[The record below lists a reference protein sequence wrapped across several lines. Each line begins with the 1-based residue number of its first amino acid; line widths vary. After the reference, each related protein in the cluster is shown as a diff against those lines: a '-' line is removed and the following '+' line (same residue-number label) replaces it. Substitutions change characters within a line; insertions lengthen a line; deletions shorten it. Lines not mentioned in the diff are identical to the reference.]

1 MVRNLKS
8 TFVAWATALLAC
20 LPPVVAAQVDWKT
33 TLNTAPG
40 PITLAP
46 HNVLAASDGAI
57 YSVGVAYDGESNRV
71 RVARISSAGVT
82 QWTAWV
88 GEPAGMQ
95 GRSFWAHPD
104 NSVSVLSKDSTASS
118 VCLENFA
125 ATGER
130 RVRWCFAR
138 SAVDDQ
144 LTQAPDGDFYV
155 ATGQRYVRK
164 VSPLGVVRWPYQ
176 QISYSTGPLYA
187 SGVDSAGNYFEIRDF
202 YLRVFSS
209 VDGARITQVPVAG
222 QGFSSFLALPRA
234 NRNLVLVRGT
244 ASTPDAFAITLTRN
258 DTSGAVAWTRQLIF
272 PGSDVSS
279 TFAIMAA
286 DADGTYVVRTS
297 LTSGDSQIA
306 KLGADGTV
314 LWLRHYA
321 RIRQVIEGPSG
332 LAAVRTDTSAA
343 NQSSDSFLFPV
354 NPADGALGAP
364 SIYSRADAFAP
375 THWTAVAG
383 GFVGTFQGSNPFP
396 PFAGFPLSLGGAAV
410 FLESAPPMRRWTAIA
425 EVRQAASVQQGNCL
439 MPRLAKSGVDGW
451 WARTEPSSQSLA
463 ASWTSLQANNGI
475 AIARSPQTSFDCGS
489 PITADAGQIVLSSGN
504 TDRVKKLS
512 AAGAAQWS
520 IPALLTPAFSTPQAL
535 QTTAANGEITYAI
548 SNIIGRVSSTG
559 VRAFESS
566 TAATGHIPRYLAVDS
581 QNNAWLLSGTDT
593 FNFFISKVSPSGS
606 VLWAFNQSGSSCYG
620 ATEAAVLTATD
631 ELLIAARCGDGASV
645 MKFGAN
651 GQLQWQ
657 QQVFGP
663 AARTFARL
671 AALHADSAGNIYAGG
686 CTASGEPMSTRTGAW
701 SLLKSWTAAGV
712 ERWTAHGDLLV
723 NAPECISAI
732 TSNAAGQIFAA
743 SSTTDANRSPA
754 LWSVTSLGVERW
766 RHANA
771 LGAPAANATEL
782 VFDDAGKLLALG
794 EALAGLSGGRETSL
808 RRVNVSAIG
817 TPLVLKVLGVPS
829 APIEYRAQFS
839 IRVGLRTAADT
850 AALATS
856 DVVVNLG
863 VQSGIGVLDGIRSCT
878 ITVGTSECVVA
889 DARYN
894 AVEQNVVL
902 FAFADGFASVP
913 SAAIGFT
920 AATTSTVVAALTPG
934 PYSAYSV
941 IRIRAETLGSPPSVT
956 ISSSNFYGP
965 NSPNGTGISCVQY
978 SGNNE
983 LPWRVCDLLLRTSSM
998 PVSAQFTYYGPEYLP
1013 SSSAPTSFQFA
1024 PVTPTLQVTLDPS
1037 NTFVSGD
1044 RLRLRIA
1051 LVAPS
1056 GVNVSPFVSLSS
1068 IALSNGGNCLT
1079 RSVLGSNAT
1088 GYAGSYVLC
1097 EIPQPPAALSSV
1109 AVHFS
1114 GDVDLLPTGPVA
1126 QSIPSNP
1133 GSVVRG
1139 TVLNGGAFSVCS
1151 TNPALTCS
1159 VSGART
1165 EWQCTG
1171 TSGMSGEVYLLPGV
1185 PYANWTYPNTPIR
1198 FSNVAGTLVTGMVTG
1213 VTTSSACLLDVDG
1226 DGARMSM
1233 TDGILILRRMLGV
1246 TGDPL
1251 TSDVTHACVP
1261 RTAAGI
1267 AASVNLAAYDI
1278 DGDGQTLPHTDGLL
1292 ILRSLLGF
1300 SGDSL
1305 VMGAVG
1311 ASAPRRSAIEIGSF
1325 LSNNCK

>member
-8 TFVAWATALLAC
+8 TFVAWATALMAC

-46 HNVLAASDGAI
+46 HGVLAASDGAI
-57 YSVGVAYDGESNRV
+57 YSVGVAYDGETNRV

-82 QWTAWV
+82 QWTAWL

-155 ATGQRYVRK
+155 ATGQQRYVRK

-187 SGVDSAGNYFEIRDF
+187 SGVDSSGNYFEIRDF

-306 KLGADGTV
+306 KLGADGIV

-332 LAAVRTDTSAA
+332 LVAVRTDTSAA
-343 NQSSDSFLFPV
+343 NQSSDTFLFPV
-354 NPADGALGAP
+354 NPTDGALGAP

-631 ELLIAARCGDGASV
+631 ELLVAARCGDGASV

-701 SLLKSWTAAGV
+701 SLLKSWTSAGV

-723 NAPECISAI
+723 NAPECVSAI
-732 TSNAAGQIFAA
+732 TSNVAGQIFAA

-754 LWSVTSLGVERW
+754 LWSVTSLG
-766 RHANA
+766 
-771 LGAPAANATEL
+771 
-782 VFDDAGKLLALG
+782 
-794 EALAGLSGGRETSL
+794 
-808 RRVNVSAIG
+808 
-817 TPLVLKVLGVPS
+817 
-829 APIEYRAQFS
+829 
-839 IRVGLRTAADT
+839 
-850 AALATS
+850 
-856 DVVVNLG
+856 
-863 VQSGIGVLDGIRSCT
+863 
-878 ITVGTSECVVA
+878 
-889 DARYN
+889 
-894 AVEQNVVL
+894 
-902 FAFADGFASVP
+902 
-913 SAAIGFT
+913 
-920 AATTSTVVAALTPG
+920 
-934 PYSAYSV
+934 
-941 IRIRAETLGSPPSVT
+941 
-956 ISSSNFYGP
+956 
-965 NSPNGTGISCVQY
+965 
-978 SGNNE
+978 
-983 LPWRVCDLLLRTSSM
+983 
-998 PVSAQFTYYGPEYLP
+998 
-1013 SSSAPTSFQFA
+1013 
-1024 PVTPTLQVTLDPS
+1024 
-1037 NTFVSGD
+1037 
-1044 RLRLRIA
+1044 
-1051 LVAPS
+1051 
-1056 GVNVSPFVSLSS
+1056 
-1068 IALSNGGNCLT
+1068 
-1079 RSVLGSNAT
+1079 
-1088 GYAGSYVLC
+1088 
-1097 EIPQPPAALSSV
+1097 
-1109 AVHFS
+1109 
-1114 GDVDLLPTGPVA
+1114 
-1126 QSIPSNP
+1126 
-1133 GSVVRG
+1133 
-1139 TVLNGGAFSVCS
+1139 
-1151 TNPALTCS
+1151 
-1159 VSGART
+1159 
-1165 EWQCTG
+1165 
-1171 TSGMSGEVYLLPGV
+1171 
-1185 PYANWTYPNTPIR
+1185 
-1198 FSNVAGTLVTGMVTG
+1198 
-1213 VTTSSACLLDVDG
+1213 
-1226 DGARMSM
+1226 
-1233 TDGILILRRMLGV
+1233 
-1246 TGDPL
+1246 
-1251 TSDVTHACVP
+1251 
-1261 RTAAGI
+1261 
-1267 AASVNLAAYDI
+1267 
-1278 DGDGQTLPHTDGLL
+1278 
-1292 ILRSLLGF
+1292 
-1300 SGDSL
+1300 
-1305 VMGAVG
+1305 
-1311 ASAPRRSAIEIGSF
+1311 
-1325 LSNNCK
+1325 

>member
-8 TFVAWATALLAC
+8 TFVAWATALMAC

-46 HNVLAASDGAI
+46 HGVLAASDGAI
-57 YSVGVAYDGESNRV
+57 YSVGVAYDGETNRV

-82 QWTAWV
+82 QWTAWL

-155 ATGQRYVRK
+155 ATGQRNVRK
-164 VSPLGVVRWPYQ
+164 LSPLGVVRWPDQ
-176 QISYSTGPLYA
+176 HVSYSNGPLYA

-332 LAAVRTDTSAA
+332 LVAVRTDTSAA
-343 NQSSDSFLFPV
+343 NQSSDTFLFPV
-354 NPADGALGAP
+354 NPTDGALGAP

-631 ELLIAARCGDGASV
+631 ELLVAARCGDGASV

-794 EALAGLSGGRETSL
+794 EALAGLNGAREASL

-817 TPLVLKVLGVPS
+817 SSLVLKVLEVPS

-839 IRVGLRTAADT
+839 VRVGLRTAADS
-850 AALATS
+850 AALASS
-856 DVVVNLG
+856 DVVVSLG
-863 VQSGIGVLDGIRSCT
+863 VLNGVGVLDGTRTCT
-878 ITVGTSECVVA
+878 IPVGASECVVS
-889 DARYN
+889 DARYG
-894 AVEQNVVL
+894 AVEANVTL
-902 FAFADGFASVP
+902 FAVADGFSSV
-913 SAAIGFT
+913 SSTAITFAM
-920 AATTSTVVAALTPG
+920 AATSTAITALFPG
-934 PYSAYSV
+934 PYAAYS
-941 IRIRAETLGSPPSVT
+941 ILRIRTEVLGTPPGAPVPSG
-956 ISSSNFYGP
+956 NLWGP
-965 NSPNGTGISCVQY
+965 NGPFGAAISCVQV
-978 SGNNE
+978 SGGNE
-983 LPWRVCDLLLRTSSM
+983 LPWRNCDLLLRSAAM
-998 PVSAQFTYYGPEYLP
+998 PVTANFYGYGPY
-1013 SSSAPTSFQFA
+1013 SASSAVPTSFPFQQVVPA
-1024 PVTPTLQVTLDPS
+1024 LQVTLDAS
-1037 NTFVSGD
+1037 NTYITGD
-1044 RLRLRIA
+1044 RLRLRVT

-1056 GVNVSPFVSLSS
+1056 GVNVSPFVSLTS
-1068 IALSNGGNCLT
+1068 IALSNSGSCLT
-1079 RSVLGSNAT
+1079 RSVSGSIETA
-1088 GYAGSYVLC
+1088 YAGSYVLC
-1097 EIPQPPAALSSV
+1097 EVPQPPAGLSSV
-1109 AVHFS
+1109 TVSFS
-1114 GDVDLLPTGPVA
+1114 GDVDLLPAGPVA
-1126 QSIPSNP
+1126 QPIPSNP
-1133 GSVVRG
+1133 GSIVRG
-1139 TVLNGGAFSVCS
+1139 AVNNGATFSVCS
-1151 TNPALTCS
+1151 TNPALTCTALATQS
-1159 VSGART
+1159 Q
-1165 EWQCTG
+1165 WQCTG
-1171 TSGMSGEVYLLPGV
+1171 PSGMSGEVYLLPIGV
-1185 PYANWTYPNTPIR
+1185 SPIWTYPGTPIR
-1198 FSNVAGTLVTGMVTG
+1198 FSNVAGTLVAATVTG
-1213 VTTSSACLLDVDG
+1213 VGATSSCLLDVDG

-1246 TGDPL
+1246 TGEPL
-1251 TSDVTHACVP
+1251 TNDVTHACVP

-1267 AASVNLAAYDI
+1267 AASMNLAAYDI
-1278 DGDGQTLPHTDGLL
+1278 DGDGQILPHTDGLL

-1300 SGDSL
+1300 TGDSL
-1305 VMGAVG
+1305 ILNAVG
-1311 ASAPRRSAIEIGSF
+1311 VNASRRTSNEIGAY